1 MILRSWLEVKQDFS
15 PGVVYNQALIMTSQ
29 SSQSGTNLPHFGPKP
44 RFWHRWVQKIAASSF
59 GSWLL
64 ADNLHR
70 LDRPFLRWSGGR
82 LTLTG
87 ILAGLPVVVLT
98 TTGAKSG
105 QPRTLPLAAL
115 QDGDRLVLVA
125 SAFGK
130 PHHPGWYH
138 NLKAN
143 PDAQVQIDGIAYTC
157 RAFEAQGDER
167 SRYWRQAVEMYPGF
181 SRYEEKAKP
190 RRIPLMV
197 LEIGAPLEEK
207 A

>member
-1 MILRSWLEVKQDFS
+1 MPSH
-15 PGVVYNQALIMTSQ
+15 TSQ
-29 SSQSGTNLPHFGPKP
+29 PAADLPRFGPKP
-44 RFWHRWVQKIAASSF
+44 RFWHRWVQKIAASPF

-70 LDRPFLRWSGGR
+70 LDRPLLRLSKGR
-82 LTLTG
+82 LTFTG

-105 QPRTLPLAAL
+105 LPRTLPLAAL

-143 PDAQVQIDGIAYTC
+143 PDARVQISGTRYTC
-157 RAFEAQGDER
+157 RASEAQGDQR
-167 SRYWRQAVEMYPGF
+167 TRYWHQAVEMYPGF
-181 SRYEEKAKP
+181 IQYEEKAKP
-190 RRIPLMV
+190 RRIPLIM
-197 LEIGAPLEEK
+197 LEIDSPIVEK